1 MVVDR
6 DGWVVIKSILQYILT
21 SMLFKN
27 FLYPHVWLRFRL
39 RLRVRL
45 RYKHVK
51 WCGCARTKKQRCG
64 VGSKIKKGAVADA
77 VADAVHNILKV
88 RVRV

>member
-1 MVVDR
+1 MVR
-6 DGWVVIKSILQYILT
+6 MRPK
-21 SMLFKN
+21 
-27 FLYPHVWLRFRL
+27 
-39 RLRVRL
+39 
-45 RYKHVK
+45 
-51 WCGCARTKKQRCG
+51 KKQRCG